1 MRRAMKRYGVAVA
14 LPLLLALGACDTIK
28 GTYNS
33 WFGASAPSSKPAEL
47 AQFRAV
53 VTPAIVWRAA
63 IGAAEKSVFFP
74 SVSGNTVWVT
84 GSNGQIAAFAANT
97 GTQTTRFDTGQRIA
111 SGVAAGGTLV
121 VVGTARGELLAFNL
135 AGKALW
141 KAQLPGEIL
150 APPAVEGDL
159 VVARSGDG
167 TIYGFDAASG
177 KRRWVYQRSTPTLS
191 VRSHAGVV
199 ISRGLV
205 FAGFPG
211 GRLVAISAANG
222 GAAWDGIVALPKGAT
237 ELERVADVTSFPVV
251 DEVRACGVAF
261 QGRVACFD
269 TTRGSAIWGRDVSS
283 YSGMA
288 ADNRNLYI
296 TDDKNAVVALDKSNG
311 GSVWKQDKLFGRGV
325 GRPLAL
331 GRFVIVGDYQGY
343 VHLLSRED
351 GSFAGR
357 IATDGSQ
364 IAAAPVALDIST
376 FLVQTRNGGV
386 FAITVQ

>member
-1 MRRAMKRYGVAVA
+1 MSRHFIIAVA
-14 LPLLLALGACDTIK
+14 LPAVLAMAGCSSIK
-28 GTYNS
+28 DTYNN
-33 WFGASAPSSKPAEL
+33 WFGASVPAAKPAEL
-47 AQFRAV
+47 VQIRPTVNPKIAWQSTV
-53 VTPAIVWRAA
+53 
-63 IGAAEKSVFFP
+63 GAADRTVFFP
-74 SVSGNTVWVT
+74 SVSGNTVWAA
-84 GSNGQIAAFAANT
+84 GAAGQITAFAANT
-97 GTQTTRFDTGQRIA
+97 GAVTTRFEAGQRIA
-111 SGVAAGGTLV
+111 SGVASGGPV
-121 VVGTARGELLAFNL
+121 VAVGTARGELLAFSN

-177 KRRWVYQRSTPTLS
+177 KRRWVYQRATPSLS

-205 FAGFPG
+205 IAGFPG
-211 GRLVAISAANG
+211 GRLVALSVGNG
-222 GAAWDGIVALPKGAT
+222 GAAWDGIVALPKGTT

-251 DEVRACGVAF
+251 DEARACAVAY
-261 QGRVACFD
+261 QGRVVCFD
-269 TTRGSAIWGRDVSS
+269 AVRGAAIWGRDVSS
-283 YSGMA
+283 FSGMA
-288 ADNRNLYI
+288 MDNRNLYI
-296 TDDKNAVVALDKSNG
+296 TDDKNAVVALDKTNG
-311 GSVWKQDKLFGRGV
+311 SSVWKQDKLFGRGV
-325 GRPLAL
+325 SRPLAL

-343 VHLLSRED
+343 VHLLSRDD
-351 GSFAGR
+351 GSFAAR

-386 FAITVQ
+386 FAITLQ

>member
-1 MRRAMKRYGVAVA
+1 MKRYLWALA
-14 LPLLLALGACDTIK
+14 LPLALGACDTIK

-33 WFGASAPSSKPAEL
+33 WFGASVPAAKPAEL
-47 AQFRAV
+47 VQIRPT
-53 VTPAIVWRAA
+53 VTPRIAWQST
-63 IGAAEKSVFFP
+63 IGAADKTVFFP
-74 SVSGNTVWVT
+74 SINGNTVWVG
-84 GSNGQIAAFAANT
+84 GSNGQIAAVAANS
-97 GTQTTRFDTGQRIA
+97 GAIITRFDAGQRIA
-111 SGVAAGGTLV
+111 SGVAAGGAIV
-121 VVGTARGELLAFNL
+121 AVGTPRGELLAFHNS
-135 AGKALW
+135 GKALW

-150 APPAVEGDL
+150 APPAIEGDL

-177 KRRWVYQRSTPTLS
+177 KRRWVYQRASPTLS

-205 FAGFPG
+205 IAGFPG
-211 GRLVAISAANG
+211 GRLVAVSATNG

-237 ELERVADVTSFPVV
+237 ELERVADVTSAPVV
-251 DEVRACGVAF
+251 DEARACAVAY
-261 QGRVACFD
+261 QGRVVCFD
-269 TTRGSAIWGRDVSS
+269 AVRGTAIWGRDVSS
-283 YSGMA
+283 FSGMA
-288 ADNRNLYI
+288 IDNRNLYI
-296 TDDKNAVVALDKSNG
+296 TDEKNTVVALDKSNG
-311 GSVWKQDKLFGRGV
+311 SSVWKQDKMFGRGV
-325 GRPLAL
+325 SRPLAL
-331 GRFVIVGDYQGY
+331 GRYVIVGDYQGY

-364 IAAAPVALDIST
+364 IAAVPVPLDIST

>member
-1 MRRAMKRYGVAVA
+1 LVT
-14 LPLLLALGACDTIK
+14 LLALGACSSIK
-28 GTYNS
+28 DTYNS
-33 WFGASAPSSKPAEL
+33 WFGASAPAAKPADL
-47 AQFRAV
+47 VQIRAT
-53 VTPAIVWRAA
+53 VTPRIVWQST
-63 IGAAEKSVFFP
+63 IGAADKTVFFP

-84 GSNGQIAAFAANT
+84 GSSGQIAAFAANT
-97 GTQTTRFDTGQRIA
+97 GAVTTRFEAGQRIA
-111 SGVAAGGTLV
+111 SGVAAGGALV
-121 VVGTARGELLAFNL
+121 AVGTVRGELLAFNS

-177 KRRWVYQRSTPTLS
+177 KRRWVYQRATPALS

-199 ISRGLV
+199 INRGLV
-205 FAGFPG
+205 IAGFPG
-211 GRLVAISAANG
+211 GRLIALSAANG
-222 GAAWDGIVALPKGAT
+222 GAAWDGIVALPKGTT

-251 DEVRACGVAF
+251 DDIRACAVAY
-261 QGRVACFD
+261 QGRVVCFD
-269 TTRGSAIWGRDVSS
+269 AIRGTTIWGRDVSS
-283 YSGMA
+283 FSGLA

-296 TDDKNAVVALDKSNG
+296 TDDKNAVVALDKTNG
-311 GSVWKQDKLFGRGV
+311 SSVWKQDKLFGRGV
-325 GRPLAL
+325 SRPLAL
-331 GRFVIVGDYQGY
+331 GRYVVVGDYQGY

-351 GSFAGR
+351 GSFAAR

-364 IAAAPVALDIST
+364 IAAAPVPLDIST

-386 FAITVQ
+386 FAISVQ